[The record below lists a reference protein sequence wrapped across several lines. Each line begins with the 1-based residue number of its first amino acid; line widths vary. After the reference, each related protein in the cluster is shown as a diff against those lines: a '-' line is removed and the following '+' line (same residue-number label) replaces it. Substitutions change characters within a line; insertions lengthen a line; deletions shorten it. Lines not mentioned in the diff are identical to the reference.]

1 MHKIK
6 VLVVD
11 DSAFMRKMLS
21 EILNADIR
29 IEVVGTARDGSD
41 GISKAEALKPDVM
54 TLDIEMPKMDGLEAL
69 KILMRE
75 NPLPVVMV
83 SSLTAKGADSTIKAM
98 ELGAVDFVLKPSGSI
113 SLDIHKVE
121 HSIVRKVIAVSKSK
135 MTATVTPACPPL
147 LTTKIKNNKDSIIAI
162 GTSTGGPRA
171 LQKVIGGLPADLNV
185 PVLVVQ
191 HMPARFTSSLAKR
204 LNGISSAIVKEAV
217 HAEVLE
223 NGVVYIAPGDFHMGV
238 IYEAGTYKVHLE
250 NSDPIIGHR
259 PSVNHLFESLSH
271 LDLHTVAAVMTGMG
285 ADGTEGLIKM
295 KKRNSS
301 CYVIAESEETSIV
314 FGMPKAV
321 IKSKLANEV
330 APVNKI
336 SESIM
341 QAISR
346 QEGASWTRI
355 NI

>member
-29 IEVVGTARDGSD
+29 IEVVGTARNGSD
-41 GISKAEALKPDVM
+41 GILKAEALKPDVM

-121 HSIVRKVIAVSKSK
+121 HSIVRKVIAVSKAKKSSP
-135 MTATVTPACPPL
+135 VTPAYPHL
-147 LTTKIKNNKDSIIAI
+147 LTSENNNKASIIAI

-204 LNGISSAIVKEAV
+204 LNGISAVIVKEAI

-238 IYEAGTYKVHLE
+238 IYEAGTYKIHLE

-330 APVNKI
+330 APLNKI

-346 QEGASWTRI
+346 
-355 NI
+355 